1 MLALDRTLRP
11 VLRLEVGTVEPG
23 CRGVAGAFRW
33 EAANDEIAMAT
44 GAPMNRSR
52 PFLAV
57 VFLVALS
64 LAQAA
69 YGQSGERSEIPDR
82 VRAYALWER
91 GYVLHLSGRYREAVD
106 SFRES
111 IEILPTA
118 EGHTFLG
125 WSLSMLGHLE
135 EAVAECHKAIAL
147 DPDYGNP
154 YNDIGV
160 YLIDLGRPVEAIP
173 WLEKAISAKR
183 YCCYQFPHYNLG
195 RVRLVQGNFDAARRS
210 FERALRHDPDYL
222 PARVALE
229 VLDAEIGKP
238 L

>member
-1 MLALDRTLRP
+1 
-11 VLRLEVGTVEPG
+11 
-23 CRGVAGAFRW
+23 
-33 EAANDEIAMAT
+33 
-44 GAPMNRSR
+44 MNRSR
-52 PFLAV
+52 PFLAA
-57 VFLVALS
+57 VFLLALS
-64 LAQAA
+64 LTPAA
-69 YGQSGERSEIPDR
+69 HGQSGERTEIPDQ
-82 VRAYALWER
+82 VRAYALWEQ
-91 GYVLHLSGRYREAVD
+91 GYVLHLTGRYREAVD
-106 SFRES
+106 SFRKS
-111 IEILPTA
+111 IAVLPTA

-135 EAVAECHKAIAL
+135 EAIAECRKAIAL

-160 YLIDLGRPVEAIP
+160 YLIDLGRPDEAVP

-195 RVRLVQGNFDAARRS
+195 RVRLVQGNLDAARRS

-222 PARVALE
+222 PARIALE
-229 VLDAEIGKP
+229 YLDAEIGKP